1 MDSKDMGWESMN
13 WSRLVRDRGKRRDF
27 VNTG

>member
-1 MDSKDMGWESMN
+1 MDSEDMDGEGMN
-13 WSRLVRDRGKRRDF
+13 WSRLVRDRAKRRDF